1 MGGNSNGS
9 KKVAVIVGA
18 VLALALVG
26 AVLLWQAFQV
36 QEAKPS
42 FEQSQSEYV
51 QPEVPVDRS
60 KSISLPGWSS
70 FSIPSGT
77 KTIAQGFEFH
87 NPAENI
93 WFEDS
98 LSVAGGESETLVI
111 DSGDAVELDHYL
123 ALAGKSGTVASVE
136 NYDAGFFQVGKNDAG
151 AYTVQAT
158 AGFEGEKAIDVV
170 TSDGKRES
178 ITASCTPECYY
189 MTFALYLDENDE
201 LLYQSGL
208 VEPGKYLQ
216 QMELSR
222 ALEPGTYAAYVVCQP
237 YKSDQKTKTNQGV
250 VRITLNVQ

>member
-1 MGGNSNGS
+1 MGESNTSS
-9 KKVAVIVGA
+9 KKTAIIVG
-18 VLALALVG
+18 VALAAVLVG
-26 AVLLWQAFQV
+26 AVLLWQVFQT
-36 QEAKPS
+36 QEVKPS

-70 FSIPSGT
+70 FTIPSGT
-77 KTIAQGFEFH
+77 KTIVRGFEFH

-98 LSVAGGESETLVI
+98 VSAAGGQPETLVV

-123 ALAGKSGTVASVE
+123 ALAGKNSTVASVE

-170 TSDGKRES
+170 TLDGKRES
-178 ITASCTPECYY
+178 ITVSCTPECYY
-189 MTFALYLDENDE
+189 MTFGLYLDENDE

-222 ALEPGTYAAYVVCQP
+222 ALEPGAYAAYVVCQP

>member
-1 MGGNSNGS
+1 MGESNTSS
-9 KKVAVIVGA
+9 KKTALIVGIALAA
-18 VLALALVG
+18 VLLG
-26 AVLLWQAFQV
+26 AVLLWQVFQA

-70 FSIPSGT
+70 FTIPAGA
-77 KTIAQGFEFH
+77 KTIERGFEFH

-98 LSVAGGESETLVI
+98 LSVAGGQPETLVV
-111 DSGDAVELDHYL
+111 DSGEAVELDHYL
-123 ALAGKSGTVASVE
+123 ALAGKNSTVASVE
-136 NYDAGFFQVGKNDAG
+136 NCDAEFFRVGQNDEG

-158 AGFEGEKAIDVV
+158 AGFEDEKAIDVV
-170 TSDGKRES
+170 TSEGKRES
-178 ITASCTPECYY
+178 VTVSCTPECYY
-189 MTFALYLDENDE
+189 MTFGLYLDENDE

-222 ALEPGTYAAYVVCQP
+222 ALDPGTYAAYVVCQP

-250 VRITLNVQ
+250 VRIALNVQ